1 MNKTFNISGY
11 DRSKINT
18 SAEETTAKPTVTIVT
33 NKGSAV
39 AEGTETYFTVKFDN
53 FSKIK
58 GIDVKIT
65 ADEAITLG
73 EVVSYGFKGDDET
86 DINVNYTETN
96 TEGKPHV
103 IRFVDLLTQGSAR
116 ITFAAYIAEGKTP
129 QTDPKINLTG
139 KYADSGKTFLDV
151 DAPAAGTFE
160 IKREVA
166 EEDKPK
172 AENVAADAPIAITPS
187 AGTFIP
193 QGAVYVKDGNTYTF
207 AKKESDGTFTA
218 PTEGAYTYQ
227 SYTIPTNGIT
237 TFGASDDTTYPNRLR
252 FGNYTKINSNSI
264 ENGTLVFVGEWLTL
278 KNYYIKKGYTV
289 EQFVNAIYKDVTA
302 KLAANKNATHVF
314 CDIGGKKTEV
324 YRFVQKNYMWKSTD
338 NSVLEYTIRLQGI
351 QPDTTY
357 AAVAYSIANDKT
369 VTISQ
374 DVKSVTVP
382 QPQEN

>member
-1 MNKTFNISGY
+1 MKKTLAIVLTLVMIFGIVAF
-11 DRSKINT
+11 NT
-18 SAEETTAKPTVTIVT
+18 SAEETAAEPTVTIVT

-39 AEGTETYFTVKFDN
+39 DEGTETYFTVRFDN

-58 GIDVKIT
+58 GIDVEIT
-65 ADEAITLG
+65 ADEAITLSTV
-73 EVVSYGFKGDDET
+73 ESSGFKSAAGE
-86 DINVNYTETN
+86 NVNYTKSNDGDVHT
-96 TEGKPHV
+96 
-103 IRFVDLLTQGSAR
+103 IRFVDLLTQGNAR
-116 ITFAAYIAEGKTP
+116 IIFGASVDVETV
-129 QTDPKINLTG
+129 TDPVINITG
-139 KYADSGKTFLDV
+139 KYALDGKTFFNEEL
-151 DAPAAGTFE
+151 PASGTFE
-160 IKREVA
+160 IKRVVA

-172 AENVAADAPIAITPS
+172 ADNVTADAPIAITPS

-193 QGAVYVKDGNTYTF
+193 QGAVYVKDGDTYTF

-237 TFGASDDTTYPNRLR
+237 TFGASDDTTYPDRLR

-302 KLAANKNATHVF
+302 KLADNKNATHVF
-314 CDIGGKKTEV
+314 YDIGNKRTEV
-324 YRFVQKNYMWKSTD
+324 YRFVQKNYMWKSND

-351 QPDTTY
+351 QPDKTY

-374 DVKSVTVP
+374 NVKSV
-382 QPQEN
+382 QK

>member
-1 MNKTFNISGY
+1 MKKTLAIVLTLVMIFGIVAF
-11 DRSKINT
+11 NT

-39 AEGTETYFTVKFDN
+39 AEGTETYFTVRFDN
-53 FSKIK
+53 FSEIK
-58 GIDVKIT
+58 GIDVEIT
-65 ADEAITLG
+65 AGAPIILG
-73 EVVSYGFKGDDET
+73 EVASSGFKGDET
-86 DINVNYTETN
+86 TANGVNYTETN
-96 TEGKPHV
+96 NK
-103 IRFVDLLTQGSAR
+103 IRFVDLLTQENAR
-116 ITFAAYIAEGKTP
+116 ITFAAKIAKDTTP
-129 QTDPKINLTG
+129 ETDPVIKITG
-139 KYADSGKTFLDV
+139 KYALDGKTFFNEEL
-151 DAPAAGTFE
+151 PASGTFE

-172 AENVAADAPIAITPS
+172 ADNVTADAPIAITPS

-237 TFGASDDTTYPNRLR
+237 TFGASDDTTYPDRLR

-302 KLAANKNATHVF
+302 KLANNKNATHVF
-314 CDIGGKKTEV
+314 YEIGGKRTEV
-324 YRFVQKNYMWKSTD
+324 YRFVQKNYMWKSND
-338 NSVLEYTIRLQGI
+338 NSVLEYAIRLQGI
-351 QPDTTY
+351 QPDKTY

-374 DVKSVTVP
+374 DVKSV
-382 QPQEN
+382 QK

>member
-1 MNKTFNISGY
+1 MKKTLAIVLTLVMIFGIVAF
-11 DRSKINT
+11 NT
-18 SAEETTAKPTVTIVT
+18 SAEETAKPTVTIVT

-39 AEGTETYFTVKFDN
+39 AEGTETYFTVRFDN
-53 FSKIK
+53 FSEIK
-58 GIDVKIT
+58 GIDVEIT
-65 ADEAITLG
+65 AGAPIILG
-73 EVVSYGFKGDDET
+73 EVASSGFKGDET
-86 DINVNYTETN
+86 TANGVNYTETN
-96 TEGKPHV
+96 NK
-103 IRFVDLLTQGSAR
+103 IRFVDLLTQKNAR
-116 ITFAAYIAEGKTP
+116 ITFAAKIAKGATTE
-129 QTDPKINLTG
+129 TDPVIEITG
-139 KYADSGKTFLDV
+139 EYALDGKTFFKEKL
-151 DAPAAGTFE
+151 PASGTFE

-172 AENVAADAPIAITPS
+172 ADNVTADAPIAITPS

-237 TFGASDDTTYPNRLR
+237 TFGASDDTTYPDRLR

-289 EQFVNAIYKDVTA
+289 EQFENAIYKDVTA

-314 CDIGGKKTEV
+314 YDIGDKRTEV
-324 YRFVQKNYMWKSTD
+324 YRFVQKNYMWKSKD

-351 QPDTTY
+351 QPDKTY

-374 DVKSVTVP
+374 DVKSV
-382 QPQEN
+382 QK